1 MGLLPDSIRF
11 MALSGAPAAK
21 LMRLLKKID
30 PQLPP
35 QPDFAVISSEEKL
48 AGLPVSHL
56 FRDGRG
62 AMTAFLWLA
71 VFMDLLV
78 IYYMTSWLPITIH
91 GVGRHLGG
99 RCGGRRGT
107 VLRSGPGTPVVGQL
121 MDWFGPVRMLGLSFF
136 LASACIVLTG
146 NFAASHLTLKVIVFV
161 AGFFSVG
168 AHLGLSA
175 LAGELYPTFMRA
187 TGVGWALGIGR
198 VGSLLS
204 PVLGGMLLSWQW
216 QVSSIFL
223 ALAVAAF
230 LAAVCVLLVGWFSS
244 TRGREMET
252 ELAPLSGVTSQA
264 SVTS

>member
-1 MGLLPDSIRF
+1 
-11 MALSGAPAAK
+11 
-21 LMRLLKKID
+21 MRLLKKVD

-56 FRDGRG
+56 FREGRG

-91 GVGRHLGG
+91 GVGGISVEDAAVAAALFSAAG
-99 RCGGRRGT
+99 
-107 VLRSGPGTPVVGQL
+107 LFGTPVVGQL

-136 LASACIVLTG
+136 LASACIALTG
-146 NFAASHLTLKVIVFV
+146 NFAASHLTLKIIVFM

-198 VGSLLS
+198 IGSLLS

-223 ALAVAAF
+223 AVAVPAF

-244 TRGREMET
+244 TRGEMET